1 MLRDFAACIYG
12 YNKERPEIYH
22 NTLLSSWVKAKL
34 QGMDYTMASFE
45 LFCREI
51 VFRPCKKVL
60 KPILKYVIVFN
71 GSKLQGKH
79 LHIMFFS

>member
-12 YNKERPEIYH
+12 YTKERPEIYH

-45 LFCREI
+45 LFCQKI
-51 VFRPCKKVL
+51 VSRPYEKIL
-60 KPILKYVIVFN
+60 KPILKYVVVLN
-71 GSKLQGKH
+71 GSKLQ
-79 LHIMFFS
+79 ISANFE